1 MNLSEARNYQTSTPQ
16 RTRRVDQ
23 QPQPKK
29 VSKVNSRKI
38 TLGEKILACIF
49 GACMSLALIFVVSY
63 NANIDS
69 LNREVQQLEREVTEQ
84 ETINKNL
91 NHQAMEY
98 SNPER
103 ILMIAKENGLNIQ
116 NTQVK
121 QATTVV
127 E

>member
-1 MNLSEARNYQTSTPQ
+1 MSLSEAKNYQTLTPQ
-16 RTRRVDQ
+16 RTRRTDQ
-23 QPQPKK
+23 KHVKK
-29 VSKVNSRKI
+29 VIKVNSRKI
-38 TLGEKILACIF
+38 TLGEKILACSF
-49 GACMSLALIFVVSY
+49 GLCMALALIFTVSY

-69 LNREVQQLEREVTEQ
+69 LNRHVQRLEREIAEQ
-84 ETINKNL
+84 QMINENL
-91 NHQAMEY
+91 SHQAMEY

-121 QATTVV
+121 QATSFV

>member
-1 MNLSEARNYQTSTPQ
+1 MSLSEARSYQTSTPQ
-16 RTRRVDQ
+16 RTRRTDQ
-23 QPQPKK
+23 QQQVKK
-29 VSKVNSRKI
+29 VIKVNSRKI
-38 TLGEKILACIF
+38 TLGEKILACSF
-49 GACMSLALIFVVSY
+49 GVCLSLALIFTVSY

-69 LNREVQQLEREVTEQ
+69 LNRHVQRLEREISEQ
-84 ETINKNL
+84 QTINQNL
-91 NHQAMEY
+91 SHQAMEY

-121 QATTVV
+121 QATSFV

>member
-1 MNLSEARNYQTSTPQ
+1 MSLSEARSYQTLTPQ
-16 RTRRVDQ
+16 RTRRTDQ
-23 QPQPKK
+23 KHVKK
-29 VSKVNSRKI
+29 VIKVNSRKI
-38 TLGEKILACIF
+38 TLGEKILACSF
-49 GACMSLALIFVVSY
+49 GLCMALALIFTVSY

-69 LNREVQQLEREVTEQ
+69 LNRHVQRLEREIAEQ
-84 ETINKNL
+84 QTINENL
-91 NHQAMEY
+91 SHQAMEY

-121 QATTVV
+121 QATSFV

>member
-1 MNLSEARNYQTSTPQ
+1 MNLSEARHYQTSIPQ

-29 VSKVNSRKI
+29 VIKVSSRKI

-49 GACMSLALIFVVSY
+49 GTCMSLALVFVVSY

-69 LNREVQQLEREVTEQ
+69 LNRDVQRLEREITEQ
-84 ETINKNL
+84 QTINGNL
-91 NHQAMEY
+91 SHQAMEY

-121 QATTVV
+121 QATSFV

>member
-1 MNLSEARNYQTSTPQ
+1 MNVSEARHYQTSIPQ
-16 RTRRVDQ
+16 RTRRVEQ
-23 QPQPKK
+23 QPQLKK
-29 VSKVNSRKI
+29 VIKVNSRKI

-49 GACMSLALIFVVSY
+49 GACMSLALIFMVSY

-69 LNREVQQLEREVTEQ
+69 LNRDVQRLEREIAEQ
-84 ETINKNL
+84 QTINENL
-91 NHQAMEY
+91 SHQAMEY

-121 QATTVV
+121 QATTFV

>member
-1 MNLSEARNYQTSTPQ
+1 MNVSEARNYQTSIPQ
-16 RTRRVDQ
+16 RTRRVEQ
-23 QPQPKK
+23 QPQLKK
-29 VSKVNSRKI
+29 VIKVNSRKI

-49 GACMSLALIFVVSY
+49 GACMSLALIFMVSY

-69 LNREVQQLEREVTEQ
+69 LNRDVQRLEREIAEQ
-84 ETINKNL
+84 QTINENL
-91 NHQAMEY
+91 SHQAMEY

-121 QATTVV
+121 QATTFV

>member
-1 MNLSEARNYQTSTPQ
+1 MNVSEARHYQTSTPQ

-29 VSKVNSRKI
+29 VIKVNSRKI

-49 GACMSLALIFVVSY
+49 GACMSLALIFMVSY

-69 LNREVQQLEREVTEQ
+69 LNRDVQRLEREIAEQ
-84 ETINKNL
+84 QTINENL
-91 NHQAMEY
+91 SHQAMEY
-98 SNPER
+98 SSPER

-121 QATTVV
+121 QATTFV